1 MIPFGKSDNQLVDY
15 VSNLYKDSV
24 NWKDNYEFDDIM
36 IAESV
41 SRGRSS
47 ATFKFISELDGR
59 IYNVFMKD
67 LLEMI
72 KYGEFIDGK
81 IKGKFTFCKRGTN
94 YGLKLVFNKKG

>member
-1 MIPFGKSDNQLVDY
+1 MIPFSKNNNQLMDY
-15 VSNLYKDSV
+15 VSNLNEESV

-36 IAESV
+36 IAESI

-67 LLEMI
+67 VLEMI
-72 KYGEFIDGK
+72 KYGDFTDGK